1 MAKVSVTLANA
12 PIESVIL
19 TLTPEEAQALH
30 SLLGN
35 INFELAKKIMVNGD
49 PKILIESRTG
59 TKSLWD
65 TLDDELHKHTYFFK
79 GTIGYVN
86 PI

>member
-1 MAKVSVTLANA
+1 MAKVSIKLANA

-35 INFELAKKIMVNGD
+35 IGFEQLKKLTTYSN
-49 PKILIESRTG
+49 PKLLTENNREN
-59 TKSLWD
+59 KSLWD
-65 TLDDELHKHTYFFK
+65 SLDDELHKHPWFFK
-79 GTIGYVN
+79 GTIG
-86 PI
+86 